1 MAAFFKAEVATVRCM
16 TRAFLILTLAL
27 ALLAGCGGGD
37 DGGGDALSKD
47 DFISEAN
54 KICREG
60 EQRITEATKGAQA
73 EIEQAKTAEDQQKVL
88 ADALE
93 ETAKEYDPYLER
105 LNDLEPPQEL
115 AAGWEKFVAGVGE
128 AFDLIPELADATRDG
143 DREKLK
149 QLSAQYSNI
158 ADDTRPFAETNELND
173 CLPENSE
180 A

>member
-1 MAAFFKAEVATVRCM
+1 M
-16 TRAFLILTLAL
+16 TRAFLPLTLAL

-37 DGGGDALSKD
+37 DGGGDDLSRD
-47 DFISEAN
+47 DFISQAN

-60 EQRITEATKGAQA
+60 EQRITEVTKGAQA
-73 EIEQAKTAEDQQKVL
+73 EIEQATTTEDQQKVV
-88 ADALE
+88 ADVLE

-115 AAGWEKFVAGVGE
+115 AAGWEKFIGGVGD

-143 DREKLK
+143 DTEKLK
-149 QLSAQYSNI
+149 DLTDEFRNI
-158 ADDTRPFAETNELND
+158 ADDTRPFAKTNELDD